1 MHIKIPKIFQKRINR
16 RIEKRD
22 GNKIYSKIEITKKIQ
37 EKNVKMTKRNVN
49 RVLVK
54 YILRI

>member
-49 RVLVK
+49 SVLVK